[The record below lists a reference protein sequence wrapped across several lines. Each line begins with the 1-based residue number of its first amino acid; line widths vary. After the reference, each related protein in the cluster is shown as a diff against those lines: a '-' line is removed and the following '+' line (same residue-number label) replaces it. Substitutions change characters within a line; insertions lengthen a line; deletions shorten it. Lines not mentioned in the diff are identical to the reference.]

1 MPLPVWAANLSDH
14 FLRSLSSAASQLGVS
29 ELSKIL
35 NNYKEFDKDLKQ
47 NFDFFPALAKVVILG
62 RRSLSFEKEKFE
74 IFIK

>member
-14 FLRSLSSAASQLGVS
+14 FVTSLSLAASKLGVS

-35 NNYKEFDKDLKQ
+35 NNFKEFNKDLEH

-62 RRSLSFEKEKFE
+62 RRSLSFEKESSKF
-74 IFIK
+74 